1 MSGQSRRSPRGRA
14 FFLSA
19 LLWAASLAGLQ
30 GPALAAG
37 EAARTLVPVG
47 HTIGIKLFS
56 EGVVVVGLAEV
67 ETGGGLSAP
76 GAACGLQVGD
86 VIGDELTLQLRVEG
100 DVIEE
105 ANGSAVESSEQFARL
120 LQCGGTVELAVS
132 RDGVDLTLAAEP
144 ALGPDGTY
152 RLGAWIRD
160 SMAGIGTVTFY
171 DPATGAFGAL
181 GHGITDSDTGL
192 LMPLG
197 DGAVM
202 DASVKAVKKGS
213 AGDPGELRGSFN
225 LTEDMGSLWAN
236 TERGVFGVLDQCD
249 FAQGQAVAV
258 AAPDQVHTGPAEILS
273 NISGDAVETFDVELV
288 RVVED
293 SGTQN
298 LLIRVTD
305 PALIARTGGI
315 VQGMSGSPILQD
327 GRLVGAVTHVMIDD
341 PTKGYGIL
349 IENMLAQAEK
359 AEPTLG

>member
-1 MSGQSRRSPRGRA
+1 MNGQKRRPGRVRA
-14 FFLSA
+14 FFLSG
-19 LLWAASLAGLQ
+19 LLCAASLMGLQ
-30 GPALAAG
+30 ATALAAD
-37 EAARTLVPVG
+37 EAVRTLVPVG

-67 ETGGGLSAP
+67 ETGDGLSAP
-76 GAACGLQVGD
+76 GAACGLKV
-86 VIGDELTLQLRVEG
+86 G

-105 ANGSAVESSEQFARL
+105 ANGSAVESSEQFAQM

-132 RDGVDLTLAAEP
+132 RDGADLTLAAEP

-202 DASVKAVKKGS
+202 DASVKAVKKGAS
-213 AGDPGELRGSFN
+213 GDPGELRGSFN
-225 LTEDMGSLWAN
+225 LTEDMGTLWAN
-236 TERGVFGVLDQCD
+236 TDRGIFGVLDRCD
-249 FAQGQAVAV
+249 FTLGQAVPV
-258 AAPDQVHTGPAEILS
+258 ASAGQVHTGPAVILS

-288 RVVED
+288 RVVEG

-298 LLIRVTD
+298 LLIQVTD
-305 PALIARTGGI
+305 PELIARTGGI
-315 VQGMSGSPILQD
+315 VQGMSGSPILQ
-327 GRLVGAVTHVMIDD
+327 GGQLVGAVTHVMIDD

-349 IENMLAQAEK
+349 IENMLEQAEK

>member
-30 GPALAAG
+30 GPALATG
-37 EAARTLVPVG
+37 ETARTLVPVG

-76 GAACGLQVGD
+76 GAACGLQV
-86 VIGDELTLQLRVEG
+86 G

-349 IENMLAQAEK
+349 IENMLAQAET
-359 AEPTLG
+359 AAPTLG

>member
-1 MSGQSRRSPRGRA
+1 MNAQKRCPGRSKA
-14 FFLSA
+14 FFLSS
-19 LLWAASLAGLQ
+19 LLFAASLMGLQ
-30 GPALAAG
+30 VPALAAD
-37 EAARTLVPVG
+37 ETVRTLIPVG

-67 ETGGGLSAP
+67 ETGDGLSAP
-76 GAACGLQVGD
+76 GAVCGLKV
-86 VIGDELTLQLRVEG
+86 G

-105 ANGSAVESSEQFARL
+105 ANGNAVESSEQFAQM

-132 RDGVDLTLAAEP
+132 RDGTDLTLAAEP
-144 ALGPDGTY
+144 VLGPDGTY

-171 DPATGAFGAL
+171 DPETGAFGAL

-202 DASVKAVKKGS
+202 DASVKAVKKGAS
-213 AGDPGELRGSFN
+213 GDPGELRGSFN
-225 LTEDMGSLWAN
+225 LTEDMGTLCAN
-236 TERGVFGVLDQCD
+236 TDRGIFGVLDQCD
-249 FAQGQAVAV
+249 FALGEAVPV
-258 AAPDQVHTGPAEILS
+258 ASPGEAHTGPAVILS
-273 NISGDAVETFDVELV
+273 NISGDMVETFDIELI
-288 RVVED
+288 RVVEG
-293 SGTQN
+293 SETQN

-305 PALIARTGGI
+305 PELIERTGGI

-327 GRLVGAVTHVMIDD
+327 GKLIGAVTHVMIDD

-349 IENMLAQAEK
+349 IENMLTQVENTA
-359 AEPTLG
+359 PTLG